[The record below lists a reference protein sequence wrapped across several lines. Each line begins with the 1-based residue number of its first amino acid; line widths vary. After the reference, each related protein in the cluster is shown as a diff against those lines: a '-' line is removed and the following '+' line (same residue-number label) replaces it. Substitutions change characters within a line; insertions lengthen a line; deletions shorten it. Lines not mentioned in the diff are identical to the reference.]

1 MLDLFKQEKM
11 KKLFLLLPVVLV
23 SLFWSAWKEP
33 IQYRTAISKDEVISC
48 MNMETIESY
57 LQEASTQ
64 DFANMHPSV
73 KKAIEEPLI
82 GKMITFN
89 TADGHP
95 GNGYFIPSKKKSK
108 RWLIVIQEWWGL
120 NENIKHEADKY
131 FKDLGDMNV
140 LAVDMFDGKVAST
153 PDSASK
159 IMRSADM
166 NRMTSIIKGAITHA
180 GKDASIYTVGWCFG
194 GMWSLQT
201 AILAGSQA
209 KGTIMFYGRPESNLE
224 KLQSIQ
230 CDVIGFFGNLDRS
243 PAPAVVTEFENNM
256 KLAGKKLETHKYEA
270 GHGFANPSNPSFN
283 VNAAADS
290 YSKAIAFLKSH

>member
-1 MLDLFKQEKM
+1 M
-11 KKLFLLLPVVLV
+11 KKLLLLLPVVLI

-33 IQYRTAISKDEVISC
+33 IPYRNTISKDEVISC

-57 LQEASTQ
+57 LQEASTT

-73 KKAIEEPLI
+73 KKSLQEPLM
-82 GKMITFN
+82 GEMIRFN
-89 TADGHP
+89 TADDQTA
-95 GNGYFIPSKKKSK
+95 NGYFIPSKKKSK
-108 RWLIVIQEWWGL
+108 KWLIVIQEWWGL
-120 NENIKHEADKY
+120 NEHIKHEADKY
-131 FKDLGDMNV
+131 YKDVEDMNV

-159 IMRSADM
+159 IMRNADM
-166 NRMTSIIKGAITHA
+166 NRMTHIIKGAIALA

-201 AILAGSQA
+201 GILAGSQA
-209 KGTIMFYGRPESNLE
+209 KGTIMFYGRPDSNVE
-224 KLQSIQ
+224 KLQSLQ

-243 PAPAVVTEFENNM
+243 PAPAIVTEFENNM

-270 GHGFANPSNPSFN
+270 GHGFANPSNPSFKAD
-283 VNAAADS
+283 AAADA
-290 YSKAIAFLKSH
+290 YAKAIRFLKSH